1 MYRPPTTATNIIVQ
15 KEYVVSPRLQP
26 CPHTLLT
33 CHSYLQTLES
43 RVHQLEDSLSTVK
56 DDLGRLSSRVSQGGG
71 SETASSEPHHH
82 ARQLTPLRDLVGTE
96 DSVDAMGTITLAD
109 EEDSGFFGIACAP
122 SASVPL
128 LTAQGP
134 SSNVAFTRHLCR
146 AIGSCTT
153 FDRTPTGLFPDTPA
167 YEGGFV
173 SASRPPSPP
182 GRIDGLPFDQ
192 RGKDIFKLP
201 PVSETLSLI
210 KQYFTNTGLL
220 FPYIHPPTFLQTY
233 EEMVRDN
240 FKGVRRT
247 WLGLLNM
254 VLAMVTITASPY
266 DAPANTRVIDSD
278 VFYQRSLGLC
288 RDEILRGT
296 TLEVGGFPA

>member
-1 MYRPPTTATNIIVQ
+1 MYRAPTTATNVIVQ
-15 KEYVVSPRLQP
+15 KEYVVSPRVHP
-26 CPHTLLT
+26 FPLLT

-43 RVHQLEDSLSTVK
+43 RVDQLEDSFSTVK
-56 DDLGRLSSRVSQGGG
+56 NDLARLSSRVDQGGG
-71 SETASSEPHHH
+71 SETISSEPDRH

-122 SASVPL
+122 SASVRL

-146 AIGSCTT
+146 AIGSCST
-153 FDRTPTGLFPDTPA
+153 FDGPPTGPFPDTAA
-167 YEGGFV
+167 YDGGFA
-173 SASRPPSPP
+173 SASRAPSPP
-182 GRIDGLPFDQ
+182 GRIEGLQ
-192 RGKDIFKLP
+192 LDIFKLP

-233 EEMVRDN
+233 EEMVRDDT
-240 FKGVRRT
+240 KRVRRT

-254 VLAMVTITASPY
+254 VLAMVTITAGPY

-278 VFYQRSLGLC
+278 IFYQRSLGLC

-296 TLEVGGFPA
+296 TLEVGRCPA

>member
-1 MYRPPTTATNIIVQ
+1 
-15 KEYVVSPRLQP
+15 
-26 CPHTLLT
+26 
-33 CHSYLQTLES
+33 
-43 RVHQLEDSLSTVK
+43 
-56 DDLGRLSSRVSQGGG
+56 
-71 SETASSEPHHH
+71 
-82 ARQLTPLRDLVGTE
+82 
-96 DSVDAMGTITLAD
+96 MGTITLAD

-122 SASVPL
+122 STSVPL

-134 SSNVAFTRHLCR
+134 SSNVSFTRHLCR

-153 FDRTPTGLFPDTPA
+153 LDGTPTGLFPDTPA
-167 YEGGFV
+167 YDGGFV

-182 GRIDGLPFDQ
+182 GRIDGLRFDQ

-233 EEMVRDN
+233 EEMVQDSSKR
-240 FKGVRRT
+240 VRRT

-266 DAPANTRVIDSD
+266 DAPANTRAIDSD

-296 TLEVGGFPA
+296 TLEVGGFPAYIHPQSSCIRLSDSYSTIPTPYGPIPAGNTEVGPGVDRAWSSGQGGSSARTTL